1 MKVVIIGGQ
10 IAGSTFAINYKKSN
24 PNDEVVLINKN
35 IHLSYIT
42 SALPYFLQNDVDEEN
57 LMLYTEEDFINLG
70 ITLYLKSE
78 VISVSP
84 EENNLKIIKGDSGN
98 INVISYDKLIIASGC
113 NSVKLPEF
121 ENKGNN
127 IFILKNVLNAKR
139 MKKYIKDNK
148 PKKALI
154 VGGGLSSLSTLNALK
169 KLGIDVDILEKEDH
183 LINQFEREISS
194 EVLTYLKENKVNVHL
209 NTKIKSAK
217 EAEINKL
224 EVEFG
229 NESKVY
235 DMAVVCSGI
244 IPNTTFMK
252 NTELNMTKIGYIFVN
267 ENFETNLKDIYAIGD
282 IAIVKTKG
290 LEEYILPKL
299 SGSAKNQAEI
309 LNAKLSKHNIQY
321 LGTTLPIIQKVLD
334 IEIGK
339 IGINSLQAKEN
350 NISTI
355 EISISSRIYPKYI
368 NDDTKIYL
376 KALFTNDL
384 KFLGI
389 EMIGKNLLPLLN
401 YFSVAI
407 KKEFTASDFVFQ
419 ELVFDPETY
428 VLNSLISEIGKL
440 AIEKKDKN

>member
-127 IFILKNVLNAKR
+127 IFILKNILNAKR

-169 KLGIDVDILEKEDH
+169 NLGIDIDIIEKEDH
-183 LINQFEREISS
+183 LINQFEKEISS
-194 EVLTYLKENKVNVHL
+194 EVLKYLKENKVNVYL
-209 NTKIKSAK
+209 NTKIKSVK
-217 EAEINKL
+217 ETERNKL

-229 NESKVY
+229 NESKIY
-235 DMAVVCSGI
+235 DMVVVCSGI

-350 NISTI
+350 NISTL
-355 EISISSRIYPKYI
+355 EINISSRIYPKYI

>member
-10 IAGSTFAINYKKSN
+10 IAGSTFAINYKKN
-24 PNDEVVLINKN
+24 NLNDEVILINKN

-42 SALPYFLQNDVDEEN
+42 SALPYFLENDIDEEK
-57 LMLYTEEDFINLG
+57 LMLYAEEDFTNLG

-84 EENNLKIIKGDSGN
+84 DEKTLKIIKGDSGN
-98 INVISYDKLIIASGC
+98 INVIPYDKLIIASGC

-127 IFILKNVLNAKR
+127 IFILKNILNAKR
-139 MKKYIKDNK
+139 MKKYIKENK

-154 VGGGLSSLSTLNALK
+154 VGGGLSCISTLNALK
-169 KLGIDVDILEKEDH
+169 SLGIDVDIIEKEDH
-183 LINQFEREISS
+183 LINQFEREISG
-194 EVLTYLKENKVNVHL
+194 EVLKYLKDNKINVYL
-209 NTKIKSAK
+209 NTKIKNVK
-217 EAEINKL
+217 ELERNKL

-229 NESKVY
+229 NETKVY

-299 SGSAKNQAEI
+299 SGSAKNQAKV
-309 LNAKLSKHNIQY
+309 LNAKLSKQNIQY
-321 LGTTLPIIQKVLD
+321 SGTTLPIIQKVLD

-350 NISTI
+350 NIDTI
-355 EISISSRIYPKYI
+355 QISISSRIYPEYI

-401 YFSVAI
+401 YFSAAI
-407 KKEFTASDFVFQ
+407 KKDFTASDFVFQ

-440 AIEKKDKN
+440 AIEKKDEN

>member
-42 SALPYFLQNDVDEEN
+42 SALPYFLQNDIDEEN

-84 EENNLKIIKGDSGN
+84 EEKNLKIIKGDSGN
-98 INVISYDKLIIASGC
+98 INVIPYDKLIIASGC

-194 EVLTYLKENKVNVHL
+194 EIFKYLKENKVNLHL
-209 NTKIKSAK
+209 NTKIKSVR

-299 SGSAKNQAEI
+299 SGSAKNQAEV
-309 LNAKLSKHNIQY
+309 LNAKLSKQNIQY